1 MCSGKKVGAR
11 TEIKFLEAL
20 STFCC
25 CFAQEDR
32 NIVKVRFLL
41 LADIHLKKVF
51 FERYLFGFCCL
62 LCVCLGL
69 CEIEDFRSIVLNRP

>member
-1 MCSGKKVGAR
+1 VCSGKKVGAR

-51 FERYLFGFCCL
+51 FERYLFGFL
-62 LCVCLGL
+62 LSVVCLFG
-69 CEIEDFRSIVLNRP
+69 SM